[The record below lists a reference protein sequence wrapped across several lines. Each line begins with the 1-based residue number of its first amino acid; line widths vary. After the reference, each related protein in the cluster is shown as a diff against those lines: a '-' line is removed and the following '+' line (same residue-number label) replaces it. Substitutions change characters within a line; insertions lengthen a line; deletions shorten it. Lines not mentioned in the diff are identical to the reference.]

1 MMSSK
6 LKASL
11 SVSQSF
17 EINLLKILFRSIQHF
32 KIGSFVIVVLIFSFL
47 SSLYIFWILTAAIRT
62 SCQQLRN

>member
-6 LKASL
+6 LKVSL

-17 EINLLKILFRSIQHF
+17 EIHLLKILFRSIQHF

-47 SSLYIFWILTAAIRT
+47 SSLYIFWILAAAVRT